1 MLVTATGLE
10 LQAWG
15 GIAVTVDGAAVEP
28 GETVAYRGCLVSGVP
43 NLAFCIGYVNASW
56 TLRADLVARYVTRL
70 LAYMDAQGYAAAT
83 PRLPRGMAD
92 PAPPRPV
99 LGLHPTVARR
109 LAAPGHPLAVGAAAE
124 LPARPLRDGPR
135 RRRQGHGVR
144 GAGARRGDRG
154 QRDNAALTS
163 RRCLRLTG
171 SSTASRPRPS
181 RTTCPTPPGST
192 AVTWSA
198 ATR

>member
-70 LAYMDAQGYAAAT
+70 LSYMDAQGYAAAT
-83 PRLPRGMAD
+83 PRLPRGIATRPLLD
-92 PAPPRPV
+92 LSSGYIRRSLDALPRQGTRSPWA
-99 LGLHPTVARR
+99 LRQNYLRDRYEMDRGDVAKDMEF
-109 LAAPGHPLAVGAAAE
+109 AAPVRAAA
-124 LPARPLRDGPR
+124 
-135 RRRQGHGVR
+135 
-144 GAGARRGDRG
+144 
-154 QRDNAALTS
+154 
-163 RRCLRLTG
+163 
-171 SSTASRPRPS
+171 TAVSA
-181 RTTCPTPPGST
+181 TTPP
-192 AVTWSA
+192 
-198 ATR
+198 